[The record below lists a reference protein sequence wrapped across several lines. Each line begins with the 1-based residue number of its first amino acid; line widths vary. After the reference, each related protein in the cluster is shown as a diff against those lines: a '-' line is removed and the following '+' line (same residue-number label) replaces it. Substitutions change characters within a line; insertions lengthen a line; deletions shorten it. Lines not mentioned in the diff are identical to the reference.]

1 MIDPQTVEWLN
12 HAPNGRRHD
21 RRNSQMKLLLPTLL
35 AALTLAAGATKAS
48 AEVVNIG
55 ISTVGLYELP
65 TEISKRKGFYQEEG
79 LDLRKVVVRS
89 PLHVPALLAGEL
101 DYSTVTGLILSASVQ
116 GMPLKTVMGW
126 FDKPL
131 HMLIANANIKK
142 LTDLKNKRVAVSG
155 FGSIPHVM
163 LREAL
168 AAAGMNPDKDITVLA
183 VGGSG
188 DRIAALAS
196 GIVDA
201 TPLDVAY
208 IQRTEKL
215 GYNNLLYLGDVVNL
229 RLGGFAVSTDKIQR
243 NPEQITRVIR
253 ATLKGVR
260 FMKSNKPETLAIMR
274 DYLKISGDY
283 VEKIY
288 QFSLRSLNED
298 GLVAK
303 SSLDNE
309 IRLAREQLKVKEEVP
324 ESKVA
329 DWRFIKDVL
338 AKR

>member
-1 MIDPQTVEWLN
+1 LTNSSESNEKMKPILLSTVFAL
-12 HAPNGRRHD
+12 
-21 RRNSQMKLLLPTLL
+21 
-35 AALTLAAGATKAS
+35 ALTVNFLNAN
-48 AEVVNIG
+48 AEVVSIG

-79 LDLRKVVVRS
+79 LEVRKVVVRT
-89 PLHVPALLAGEL
+89 PLHVAALLAGEL
-101 DYSTVTGLILSASVQ
+101 DYSTVTGIILSASVQ

-131 HMLIANANIKK
+131 HMLIARPNIKK
-142 LTDLKNKRVAVSG
+142 LTDLKDKRVAVSTY
-155 FGSIPHVM
+155 GSIPHVM
-163 LREAL
+163 IREAL
-168 AAAGMNPDKDITVLA
+168 ASAGMNPEKDITVLA
-183 VGGSG
+183 LGGSG
-188 DRIAALAS
+188 DRLGALAA

-215 GYNNLLYLGDVVNL
+215 GFTNLLYLGDAVNL
-229 RLGGFAVSTDKIQR
+229 RLGGFAVNTDKIQR
-243 NPEQITRVIR
+243 NPDQISRVIR

-260 FMKSNKPETLAIMR
+260 FLKNNKQETLVIMR

-288 QFSLRSLNED
+288 QFAMRSLNED

-303 SSLDNE
+303 NSLDNE
-309 IRLAREQLKVKEEVP
+309 IRLAREQLKIKEEVP

-329 DWRFIKDVL
+329 EWRFIKEIL

>member
-1 MIDPQTVEWLN
+1 
-12 HAPNGRRHD
+12 
-21 RRNSQMKLLLPTLL
+21 MKPVFSFPAFAL
-35 AALTLAAGATKAS
+35 ALTLTFFDAR

-65 TEISKRKGFYQEEG
+65 TEIAKRKGFYQEEG
-79 LDLRKVVVRS
+79 LDVRKIVVRT
-89 PLHVPALLAGEL
+89 PLHVAALLAGEL
-101 DYSTVTGLILSASVQ
+101 DYSTVTGIILSASVQ

-131 HMLIANANIKK
+131 HMLIARPNIKK
-142 LTDLKNKRVAVSG
+142 ITDLKDKRVAVSTH
-155 FGSIPHVM
+155 GSIPHVM

-168 AAAGMNPDKDITVLA
+168 AAAGMNPEKDITVLA
-183 VGGSG
+183 LGGSG
-188 DRIAALAS
+188 DRLAALAA

-215 GYNNLLYLGDVVNL
+215 GFTNLLYLGDVVNL
-229 RLGGFAVSTDKIQR
+229 RLGGFAVNMDKIQR
-243 NPEQITRVIR
+243 SPEQISRVVR

-260 FMKSNKPETLAIMR
+260 FLKTNKPESLAILR

-288 QFSLRSLNED
+288 QFAMRSLNED

-303 SSLDNE
+303 NSLDNE
-309 IRLAREQLKVKEEVP
+309 VRLVREQLKIKEEVP

-329 DWRFIKDVL
+329 EWKFIKEIL

>member
-1 MIDPQTVEWLN
+1 
-12 HAPNGRRHD
+12 
-21 RRNSQMKLLLPTLL
+21 MKPALLSMVLSV
-35 AALTLAAGATKAS
+35 ALTAACFNAN
-48 AEVVNIG
+48 AEIVNIG

-65 TEISKRKGFYQEEG
+65 TEISKRRGFYQEEG
-79 LDLRKVVVRS
+79 LDARKIVVRT
-89 PLHVPALLAGEL
+89 PLHVAALLAGEL
-101 DYSTVTGLILSASVQ
+101 DYSTVTGIILSASVQ
-116 GMPLKTVMGW
+116 GMPLKSVMGW
-126 FDKPL
+126 FDNPL
-131 HMLIANANIKK
+131 HMLIARPNIKK
-142 LTDLKNKRVAVSG
+142 ITDLKDKRVAVSTY
-155 FGSIPHVM
+155 GSIPHVM
-163 LREAL
+163 IREAL
-168 AAAGMNPDKDITVLA
+168 TAAGMNPEKDITILA
-183 VGGSG
+183 LGGSG
-188 DRIAALAS
+188 DRIAALAA

-229 RLGGFAVSTDKIQR
+229 RLGGLAVNTNKIQR
-243 NPEQITRVIR
+243 HPEQITRVVR

-260 FMKSNKPETLAIMR
+260 FMKTNKPETLAIMR

-288 QFSLRSLNED
+288 QFALKSLNED

-303 SSLDNE
+303 NSLDNE
-309 IRLAREQLKVKEEVP
+309 IRLAREQLKVKEEVA

-329 DWRFIKDVL
+329 EWKFIKEIL

>member
-1 MIDPQTVEWLN
+1 MTPV
-12 HAPNGRRHD
+12 
-21 RRNSQMKLLLPTLL
+21 LLSAVFFALAL
-35 AALTLAAGATKAS
+35 AATSLSAN

-79 LDLRKVVVRS
+79 LDVRKIVVRT
-89 PLHVPALLAGEL
+89 PLHVAALLAGEL
-101 DYSTVTGLILSASVQ
+101 DYSTVTGIILSASVQ
-116 GMPLKTVMGW
+116 GMPLKTIMGW

-131 HMLIANANIKK
+131 HMLIARPNIKK
-142 LTDLKNKRVAVSG
+142 LTDLKDKRVAVSTY
-155 FGSIPHVM
+155 GSIPHVM

-168 AAAGMNPDKDITVLA
+168 ASAGMNPEKDITVLA
-183 VGGSG
+183 LGGSG
-188 DRIAALAS
+188 DRLAALAA

-208 IQRTEKL
+208 VQRTEKL
-215 GYNNLLYLGDVVNL
+215 GFTNLLYLGFAVNL
-229 RLGGFAVSTDKIQR
+229 DKIQR
-243 NPEQITRVIR
+243 NPEQISRVVR

-260 FMKSNKPETLAIMR
+260 FLKNNKPETLAIMR

-288 QFSLRSLNED
+288 QFAMRSLNED

-303 SSLDNE
+303 NSLDNE
-309 IRLAREQLKVKEEVP
+309 IRLAREQLKIKEEIP

-329 DWRFIKDVL
+329 EWKFIKEIL

>member
-1 MIDPQTVEWLN
+1 
-12 HAPNGRRHD
+12 
-21 RRNSQMKLLLPTLL
+21 MKKILLSAFFAL
-35 AALTLAAGATKAS
+35 ALTVTGAFSIAQ

-79 LDLRKVVVRS
+79 LDVRKVVVRS

-163 LREAL
+163 IREAL
-168 AAAGMNPDKDITVLA
+168 TAAGMNPDKDITVLA

-229 RLGGFAVSTDKIQR
+229 RLGGFAVSNDKIQR
-243 NPEQITRVIR
+243 NPEQITRVVR

-260 FMKSNKPETLAIMR
+260 FMKTNKPETMAIMR

-288 QFSLRSLNED
+288 LFALKSLNED

-303 SSLDNE
+303 NSLDTE
-309 IRLAREQLKVKEEVP
+309 IRLAREQLKVKEEVA

-329 DWRFIKDVL
+329 EWKFIKDVL
-338 AKR
+338 ARR

>member
-1 MIDPQTVEWLN
+1 
-12 HAPNGRRHD
+12 
-21 RRNSQMKLLLPTLL
+21 MKAIFLSAVLVLG
-35 AALTLAAGATKAS
+35 AGSSFHAS
-48 AEVVNIG
+48 AEVVTIG

-65 TEISKRKGFYQEEG
+65 TEIAKRKGFYQEEG
-79 LDLRKVVVRS
+79 LEARKIVIRT
-89 PLHVPALLAGEL
+89 PLHVAALLAGEL
-101 DYSTVTGLILSASVQ
+101 DYSTVTGIVLSASLQ
-116 GMPLKTVMGW
+116 GLPVKTVMGW

-131 HMLIANANIKK
+131 HMLVGRPGIKT
-142 LTDLKNKRVAVSG
+142 LTDLKGKRVAVST

-163 LREAL
+163 LKEAL
-168 AAAGMNPDKDITVLA
+168 GQAGMNPEKDITVLA
-183 VGGSG
+183 LGGSG
-188 DRIAALAS
+188 ERLAALAA
-196 GIVDA
+196 GAVDA

-208 IQRTEKL
+208 IQRTEQL
-215 GYNNLLYLGDVVNL
+215 GFPSVLYLGDAVNL
-229 RLGGFAVSTDKIQR
+229 RLGGFATTTDKIQR
-243 NPEQITRVIR
+243 NPEQISRVIR

-260 FMKSNKPETLAIMR
+260 FLKNNKPETLAIMR

-288 QFSLRSLNED
+288 QFAMRSLNED

-303 SSLDNE
+303 SSLDTE

-329 DWRFIKDVL
+329 EWKFIKEIL

>member
-1 MIDPQTVEWLN
+1 
-12 HAPNGRRHD
+12 
-21 RRNSQMKLLLPTLL
+21 MKRSL
-35 AALTLAAGATKAS
+35 AAVIFTLTLTAVAFNAN

-65 TEISKRKGFYQEEG
+65 TEISKRKGFYQDEG
-79 LDLRKVVVRS
+79 LDVRKIVVRT
-89 PLHVPALLAGEL
+89 PLHVAALLAGEL
-101 DYSTVTGLILSASVQ
+101 DYSTVTGIILSASVQ
-116 GMPLKTVMGW
+116 GMPLKSVMGW

-131 HMLIANANIKK
+131 HMLIARANIKT
-142 LTDLKNKRVAVSG
+142 LTDLKNKRIAVSTY
-155 FGSIPHVM
+155 GSIPHVM
-163 LREAL
+163 IREAL
-168 AAAGMNPDKDITVLA
+168 AAAGMNPEKDITVLA
-183 VGGSG
+183 LGGSG
-188 DRIAALAS
+188 DRIAALAA

-208 IQRTEKL
+208 IPRTEKL

-229 RLGGFAVSTDKIQR
+229 RLGGFAVNTEKIQR
-243 NPEQITRVIR
+243 NPEQITRVVR

-260 FMKSNKPETLAIMR
+260 FMKTNKPETLAIMR
-274 DYLKISGDY
+274 DYLKISSDY

-288 QFSLRSLNED
+288 QFAMRSLNED

-303 SSLDNE
+303 NSLDNE
-309 IRLAREQLKVKEEVP
+309 IRLAREQLKFKDEVA

-329 DWRFIKDVL
+329 EWKFIREIL

>member
-1 MIDPQTVEWLN
+1 MKPILLTTVF
-12 HAPNGRRHD
+12 AF
-21 RRNSQMKLLLPTLL
+21 
-35 AALTLAAGATKAS
+35 ALSAISFNAN

-79 LDLRKVVVRS
+79 LDARKIVVRT
-89 PLHVPALLAGEL
+89 PLHVAALLAGEL
-101 DYSTVTGLILSASVQ
+101 DYSTVTGIILSASVQ

-131 HMLIANANIKK
+131 HMLIARPNIKK
-142 LTDLKNKRVAVSG
+142 LTDLKDKRVAVSTY
-155 FGSIPHVM
+155 GSIPHVM

-168 AAAGMNPDKDITVLA
+168 APTGMNPEKDITVLA
-183 VGGSG
+183 LGGSG
-188 DRIAALAS
+188 DRLAALAA

-208 IQRTEKL
+208 VQRTEKL
-215 GYNNLLYLGDVVNL
+215 GFTNLLCLGEAVNL
-229 RLGGFAVSTDKIQR
+229 RLGGFAVNTDKIQR
-243 NPEQITRVIR
+243 NPEQISRVVR

-260 FMKSNKPETLAIMR
+260 FLKNNKPETLAIMR

-283 VEKIY
+283 VAKIY
-288 QFSLRSLNED
+288 QFAMRSLNED

-303 SSLDNE
+303 NSLDNE
-309 IRLAREQLKVKEEVP
+309 IRLAREQLKIKEEIP
-324 ESKVA
+324 ESRVA
-329 DWRFIKDVL
+329 EWKFIKEIL

>member
-1 MIDPQTVEWLN
+1 MRLIRLTALFVV
-12 HAPNGRRHD
+12 
-21 RRNSQMKLLLPTLL
+21 TL
-35 AALTLAAGATKAS
+35 TAGSFNAN

-65 TEISKRKGFYQEEG
+65 TEISKRRGFYQEEG
-79 LDLRKVVVRS
+79 LDVRKVVVRS

-229 RLGGFAVSTDKIQR
+229 RLGGFAVSADKIQR

-288 QFSLRSLNED
+288 QFSLKSLNED

>member
-1 MIDPQTVEWLN
+1 VNTILV
-12 HAPNGRRHD
+12 AIVF
-21 RRNSQMKLLLPTLL
+21 
-35 AALTLAAGATKAS
+35 AAVLTASSFNAS

-65 TEISKRKGFYQEEG
+65 TEIAKRKGFYQEEG
-79 LDLRKVVVRS
+79 LDVRKIVVRT
-89 PLHVPALLAGEL
+89 PLHVAALLAGEL
-101 DYSTVTGLILSASVQ
+101 DYSTVTGIILSASVQ
-116 GMPLKTVMGW
+116 GMPLKSVMGW

-131 HMLIANANIKK
+131 HMLIARPNIKTLK
-142 LTDLKNKRVAVSG
+142 DLKDKRIAVSTY
-155 FGSIPHVM
+155 GSIPHVM
-163 LREAL
+163 IREAL
-168 AAAGMNPDKDITVLA
+168 VAAGMNPEKDITVLA
-183 VGGSG
+183 LGGSG
-188 DRIAALAS
+188 DRLAALAA

-201 TPLDVAY
+201 TPLDIAY

-229 RLGGFAVSTDKIQR
+229 RLGGFAVNTDKIQR
-243 NPEQITRVIR
+243 NPEQITRVVR

-260 FMKSNKPETLAIMR
+260 FMRINKPETLAIMR

-288 QFSLRSLNED
+288 LFALKSLNDD

-303 SSLDNE
+303 NSLDNE
-309 IRLAREQLKVKEEVP
+309 IRLAREQLKVKDDVP

-329 DWRFIKDVL
+329 DWTFIKEIL

>member
-1 MIDPQTVEWLN
+1 
-12 HAPNGRRHD
+12 
-21 RRNSQMKLLLPTLL
+21 MKPMLVCAVFTL
-35 AALTLAAGATKAS
+35 ALTAISLNAK

-79 LDLRKVVVRS
+79 LEVRKVVVRT
-89 PLHVPALLAGEL
+89 PLHVAALLAGEL
-101 DYSTVTGLILSASVQ
+101 DYSTVTGIILSASVQ

-131 HMLIANANIKK
+131 HMLIARPNIKK
-142 LTDLKNKRVAVSG
+142 LTDLKDKIVAVSTY
-155 FGSIPHVM
+155 GSIPHVM
-163 LREAL
+163 IREAL
-168 AAAGMNPDKDITVLA
+168 ASAGMNPEKDITVLA
-183 VGGSG
+183 LGGSG
-188 DRIAALAS
+188 DRLGALAA

-215 GYNNLLYLGDVVNL
+215 GFTNLLYLGDAVNL
-229 RLGGFAVSTDKIQR
+229 RLGGFAVNTDKIQR
-243 NPEQITRVIR
+243 NPEQISRVIR

-260 FMKSNKPETLAIMR
+260 FLKNNKQETLAIMR

-288 QFSLRSLNED
+288 QFAMRSLNED

-303 SSLDNE
+303 NSLDNE
-309 IRLAREQLKVKEEVP
+309 IRLAREQLKIKEEVP

-329 DWRFIKDVL
+329 DWKFIKEIL

>member
-1 MIDPQTVEWLN
+1 VALVF
-12 HAPNGRRHD
+12 AV
-21 RRNSQMKLLLPTLL
+21 
-35 AALTLAAGATKAS
+35 ALTASAINAS

-79 LDLRKVVVRS
+79 LDVRKIVVRT
-89 PLHVPALLAGEL
+89 PLHVAALLAGEL
-101 DYSTVTGLILSASVQ
+101 DYSTVTGIILSASVQ
-116 GMPLKTVMGW
+116 GMPLKSVMGW
-126 FDKPL
+126 VDKPL
-131 HMLIANANIKK
+131 HMLIARPNIKTIK
-142 LTDLKNKRVAVSG
+142 DLKDKRIAVSTY
-155 FGSIPHVM
+155 GSIPHVM
-163 LREAL
+163 IREAL
-168 AAAGMNPDKDITVLA
+168 AAAGMNPEKDITVLA
-183 VGGSG
+183 LGGSG
-188 DRIAALAS
+188 DRLAALAA

-229 RLGGFAVSTDKIQR
+229 RLGGFAVNNDKIQR
-243 NPEQITRVIR
+243 NPEQITRVVR

-260 FMKSNKPETLAIMR
+260 FMRTNKPETLAIMR

-288 QFSLRSLNED
+288 LFALKSLNED

-303 SSLDNE
+303 NSLDNE
-309 IRLAREQLKVKEEVP
+309 IRLAREQLKVKEEVA

-329 DWRFIKDVL
+329 DWKFIKEVL